1 MLEEVRITGLGVI
14 EDAVLE
20 FSSGF
25 TVVTGET
32 GAGKTMVVTGLGLM
46 FGGRAD
52 PARIR
57 PGADRATV
65 EGRLRIEAG
74 GPAARQVLDAGGE
87 LDDGGR
93 TLILNRSVSAEGRSR
108 AYAGGRGVTVSLL
121 IGLAD
126 DLVAVHG
133 QADQRQLL
141 RADKQRQALDEYAGP
156 GLSAVM
162 GDYQRAYTRHREVR
176 AELTELTTRA
186 RERAAEAEDLRRA
199 LDEIER
205 VEPVAGEDTALLA
218 EEERLGNADAL
229 HAAATTAHGA
239 LLGDPSDGSYQGSD
253 AVTLLGIAR
262 QALDAVAA
270 HDPDLGSMAGRLS
283 EVTYLASDIAADVA
297 SYVESLDSD
306 PARLAAVQERRAELT
321 RLIRAYGGRVAM
333 PGPAAQGEGA
343 PGPAPGLAAW
353 REDAPGPAPGPAAWQ
368 EDAPG
373 PAPGPAAWRED
384 APGPAPGPAGQ
395 PAAGDGAL
403 GTTPGLGARGAV
415 PQAEAPPAV
424 PDLASVLAW
433 ARQAEHRLAELSA
446 DDDRIGTLG
455 DEEARLAETVR
466 DLGGKLTSLRKD
478 AAERFSAAV
487 TAELTALAMPHAKIT
502 VAVIEQDEFGPHGA
516 DVVEIRL
523 AAHPGAPSLPLAKG
537 ASGGE
542 LSRVMLAIEVV
553 FAGADPVPTFVFDEV
568 DAGVGG
574 KAAVEIGRRLARLA
588 RRAQVIVVTH
598 LPQVAA
604 FADTHLVVEKASD
617 GSVISSGITRLD
629 DEGRVRELSRMLA
642 GLEDSEFGRAHA
654 GELLAA
660 AGAERAQA
668 HHQA

>member
-1 MLEEVRITGLGVI
+1 
-14 EDAVLE
+14 
-20 FSSGF
+20 
-25 TVVTGET
+25 
-32 GAGKTMVVTGLGLM
+32 M

-74 GPAARQVLDAGGE
+74 GHAARQVLDAGGE
-87 LDDGGR
+87 LDDDGR
-93 TLILNRSVSAEGRSR
+93 TLILNRAVSAEGRSR

-306 PARLAAVQERRAELT
+306 PARLAAVQERRAELI

-343 PGPAPGLAAW
+343 PGPAPG
-353 REDAPGPAPGPAAWQ
+353 PAARR

-487 TAELTALAMPHAKIT
+487 TAELTVLAMPHGKIT

-629 DEGRVRELSRMLA
+629 DGGRVRELSRMLA
-642 GLEDSEFGRAHA
+642 GLENSEFGRAHA

-668 HHQA
+668 QHQG